1 MYAYIHTC
9 MHACMH
15 VCMHLCMVVYF
26 PRDNFKTIEAS
37 VTNVD
42 KHDNLEACWCGNN
55 FSIEKIKS
63 AGPRVR

>member
-1 MYAYIHTC
+1 MYVCIYTYMYAC
-9 MHACMH
+9 MY
-15 VCMHLCMVVYF
+15 VCISVCMVVYF

-55 FSIEKIKS
+55 FSIEKSKVQDL
-63 AGPRVR
+63 G